1 MKKYINDSQKM
12 VCLRFE
18 DGSNRFLRRGECH
31 STAKKLKSI
40 PKGVVVTEVLKRK
53 VRQRKKKED

>member
-1 MKKYINDSQKM
+1 MKKYINNSQKM

-18 DGSNRFLRRGECH
+18 DGSCRFLRRGESH
-31 STAKKLKSI
+31 NSAKKLKSL
-40 PKGVVVTEVLKRK
+40 PSGVVVTEVLKRK